1 MVDIDAIPAEARW
14 KILASASNDMSFAYR
29 LAFMAATKGAY
40 EEELNKALDA
50 LWREA
55 GEKQAVVARAF
66 RYPRDS
72 ARDVAE
78 TFSAIST
85 LFLGPELLGRAE
97 PVAGDRAVIIT
108 DRCPMASR
116 AQKFGIEGKDI
127 CRHCRVYGTAAVES
141 LNPGYTVR
149 TTRGICMGDEACE
162 MHIEPR
168 A

>member
-1 MVDIDAIPAEARW
+1 MDINDIPAEARW
-14 KILASASNDMSFAYR
+14 KIAASASNDAVFAYR
-29 LAFMAATKGAY
+29 MAFMTATKGAY
-40 EEELNKALDA
+40 EEELNEALEA

-55 GEKQAVVARAF
+55 GKKQAVVARAF
-66 RYPRDS
+66 RYPRDN
-72 ARDVAE
+72 AHGVAE

-85 LFLGPELLGRAE
+85 LFMGPELLGRAE

-108 DRCPMASR
+108 ERCPMTSR
-116 AQKFGIEGKDI
+116 AQKFGVEGRDI
-127 CRHCRVYGTAAVES
+127 SRHCTAYAIAAVES

-149 TTRGICMGDEACE
+149 STRRICMGDDACE